1 MSNFTKEQKS
11 AFLSLAE
18 EYDLKVYELISR
30 GGSTEIT
37 VTTEEEAMLLNKF
50 ASTSCELV
58 VKDHPDVE
66 GVDENINADAEMAV
80 YMVTDVLFES
90 GFDI

>member
-18 EYDLKVYELISR
+18 EYDVKVYEIISK
-30 GGSTEIT
+30 GGPTEII
-37 VTTEEEAMLLNKF
+37 VSNKEEAMLLNNF
-50 ASTSCELV
+50 ASTICQLV
-58 VKDHPDVE
+58 VKNHPDIE
-66 GVDENINADAEMAV
+66 GVDEDINADAEMIV
-80 YMVTDVLFES
+80 YLVTDVLTEA

>member
-18 EYDLKVYELISR
+18 EYDVKVYEIISK
-30 GGSTEIT
+30 GSPTEII
-37 VTTEEEAMLLNKF
+37 VSNKEEAMLLNNF
-50 ASTSCELV
+50 ASTICQLV
-58 VKDHPDVE
+58 VKNHPDIE
-66 GVDENINADAEMAV
+66 GVDEDINADAEMIV
-80 YMVTDVLFES
+80 YLVTDVLTEA

>member
-18 EYDLKVYELISR
+18 EYDVKVYEIISK
-30 GGSTEIT
+30 GSPTEII
-37 VTTEEEAMLLNKF
+37 VSNKEEAMLLNNF
-50 ASTSCELV
+50 ASTICQLV
-58 VKDHPDVE
+58 IKNHPDLE
-66 GVDENINADAEMAV
+66 GVDEDINADAEMIV
-80 YMVTDVLFES
+80 YIVTDVITEA